1 YFRHYPSM
9 LRRRAPSG
17 RPRGWASESV
27 WDLRGG
33 AAMNEQGVS
42 RRELFRWGGVLA
54 LPALLRAKGAE
65 AAAATAA
72 ATTGLR
78 VGPAIYQSIGVRP
91 LVNARGTYTI
101 LSGPLLLPQARAA
114 VDAAARHYLHPG

>member
-1 YFRHYPSM
+1 MRYFFFFQAEDGIRDGTVTGVQTCALPIWRGTLLHARLRALVDPPSNCRHYPSM

-33 AAMNEQGVS
+33 AAMSEQGVS

-65 AAAATAA
+65 AAAA

-78 VGPAIYQSIGVRP
+78 A
-91 LVNARGTYTI
+91 
-101 LSGPLLLPQARAA
+101 
-114 VDAAARHYLHPG
+114 